1 MATEQHPKQGEGDI
15 MDFIKILK
23 DSYHVMAKDMLELKR
38 NRMSLAALFMM
49 PLLFLVMF
57 GFIFP
62 SGSTQQNMPM
72 GLVNLDQGQGSNEF
86 VAQLEA
92 INKNTSYMKFQ
103 NYSSVDDAKTAINKG
118 KLYGVF
124 IIPPGFSENLTNGQ
138 SADFTVYVDNSN
150 PQISMQ
156 IQQVLSSTVSGMNNM
171 KAEANV
177 VGLGKATNLSVNPQA
192 MIFPY
197 IPNVQTT
204 IPGQTNYFNFL
215 APGLMIMIVMMS
227 VMTGIPEAIS
237 KEKEMGTFDGML
249 SAPISQLSV
258 IIGKTAALC
267 TRGLIQCVII
277 LAIAI
282 VLFGVTIQGSI
293 LLAFFMLLLGIF
305 SFIGIGIMAISMSGD
320 QASSTMIVNLLMFP
334 MMFLGGIFYPI
345 QQMPWFMQAIS
356 QVIPLTYAA
365 DAMRKIMLLNAG
377 VGDVM
382 NQIII
387 LVAFGVVTMAIAVPL
402 FRKSMTR

>member
-1 MATEQHPKQGEGDI
+1 
-15 MDFIKILK
+15 MDVVKLLK
-23 DSYHVMAKDMLELKR
+23 DSYHVMVKDLTELKR
-38 NRMSLAALFMM
+38 NKMSLAALFLM

-62 SGSTQQNMPM
+62 TGNTQQHMPM

-86 VAQLEA
+86 IAQLEA
-92 INKNTSYMKFQ
+92 MNKNTSLMDFKD
-103 NYSSVDDAKTAINKG
+103 YSSVDDAKTAINKG
-118 KLYGVF
+118 KIYGVF
-124 IIPPGFSENLTNGQ
+124 IIPPGFSDNITGDK
-138 SADFTVYVDNSN
+138 SADFTVYIDNSN
-150 PQISMQ
+150 PQSSMQ
-156 IQQVLSSTVSGMNNM
+156 VQQVLSSTVSGMNNM

-177 VGLGKATNLSVNPQA
+177 VKLGNETNQPVNPQA

-204 IPGQTNYFNFL
+204 IPGATNYFNFL

-267 TRGLIQCVII
+267 TRGIIQCVII

-282 VLFGVTIQGSI
+282 FLFGVTIQGNI

-320 QASSTMIVNLLMFP
+320 QASGTMIVNLLMFP
-334 MMFLGGIFYPI
+334 MMFLGGVFYPI

-377 VGDVM
+377 IGDVM
-382 NQIII
+382 TQLLI

>member
-1 MATEQHPKQGEGDI
+1 
-15 MDFIKILK
+15 MDVTKILK
-23 DSYHVMAKDMLELKR
+23 DSYHVMAKDLLELKR
-38 NRMSLAALFMM
+38 NRMSLAALFLM

-62 SGSTQQNMPM
+62 TGTTQQHMPM

-86 VAQLEA
+86 IAQLEVM
-92 INKNTSYMKFQ
+92 NKNTSFMDFQ
-103 NYSSVDDAKTAINKG
+103 SYSSVDDAKTAINKG
-118 KLYGVF
+118 RIYGVF
-124 IIPPGFSENLTNGQ
+124 IIPPGFSENITNGK
-138 SADFTVYVDNSN
+138 SADFTVYIDNSN
-150 PQISMQ
+150 PQSAMQ
-156 IQQVLSSTVSGMNNM
+156 IQQVLSTTVSGMNNM

-177 VGLGKATNLSVNPQA
+177 VQLGSETNQPVNPQA

-204 IPGQTNYFNFL
+204 IPGETNYFNFL

-267 TRGLIQCVII
+267 TRGFIQCIII

-282 VLFGVTIQGSI
+282 FLFGVTIQGNI

-320 QASSTMIVNLLMFP
+320 QASGTMIVNLLMFP

-356 QVIPLTYAA
+356 QAIPLTYAA

-377 VGDVM
+377 IGDVM
-382 NQIII
+382 TQILI
-387 LVAFGVVTMAIAVPL
+387 LVAFGVVTMTIAVPL

>member
-1 MATEQHPKQGEGDI
+1 
-15 MDFIKILK
+15 MDVTKILK
-23 DSYHVMAKDMLELKR
+23 DSYHVMAKDLLELKR
-38 NRMSLAALFMM
+38 NRMSLAALFLM

-62 SGSTQQNMPM
+62 TGTTQQHMPM

-86 VAQLEA
+86 ITQLEA
-92 INKNTSYMKFQ
+92 MNKNTSFMDFQ
-103 NYSSVDDAKTAINKG
+103 SYSSVDDAKTAINKG
-118 KLYGVF
+118 KIYGVF
-124 IIPPGFSENLTNGQ
+124 IIHPGFSENITNGK
-138 SADFTVYVDNSN
+138 SADFTVYIDNSN
-150 PQISMQ
+150 PQSAMQ
-156 IQQVLSSTVSGMNNM
+156 IQQVLSTTVSGMNNM

-177 VGLGKATNLSVNPQA
+177 VQLGSETNQPVNPQA

-204 IPGQTNYFNFL
+204 IPGETNYFNFL

-267 TRGLIQCVII
+267 TRGFIQCIII

-282 VLFGVTIQGSI
+282 FLFGVTIQGNI

-320 QASSTMIVNLLMFP
+320 QASGTMIVNLLMFP

-377 VGDVM
+377 IGDVM
-382 NQIII
+382 TQILI
-387 LVAFGVVTMAIAVPL
+387 LVAFGVVTMTIAVPL
-402 FRKSMTR
+402 FRKSMTQ

>member
-1 MATEQHPKQGEGDI
+1 MDI
-15 MDFIKILK
+15 LKILK
-23 DSYHVMAKDMLELKR
+23 DSYHVMVKDMLELRR
-38 NRMSLAALFMM
+38 NRMSLAALFIM

-62 SGSTQQNMPM
+62 TGNTQKHMPM
-72 GLVNLDQGQGSNEF
+72 GLVNLDQGEGSNEF
-86 VAQLEA
+86 IAQLELL
-92 INKNTSYMKFQ
+92 NKNNSYMDFK
-103 NYSSVDDAKTAINKG
+103 NYSSVEDAKTAINKG
-118 KLYGVF
+118 KIYGVF
-124 IIPPGFSENLTNGQ
+124 IIPSGFSENLRSGK
-138 SADFTVYVDNSN
+138 SADFTVYIDNSN
-150 PQISMQ
+150 PQSAMQ
-156 IQQVLSSTVSGMNNM
+156 IQQILSSTVSSMNNI

-177 VGLGKATNLSVNPQA
+177 VKLGNTTNQPVNPQA

-249 SAPISQLSV
+249 SAPINQISV

-267 TRGLIQCVII
+267 SRGFIQCIII
-277 LAIAI
+277 LAIAV

-345 QQMPWFMQAIS
+345 QQMPWFMQIIS

-377 VGDVM
+377 IGDVLT
-382 NQIII
+382 QTVI
-387 LVAFGVVTMAIAVPL
+387 LIAFGVVTMAIAVPL
-402 FRKSMTR
+402 FRRSMTR

>member
-1 MATEQHPKQGEGDI
+1 
-15 MDFIKILK
+15 MDVMKILK
-23 DSYHVMAKDMLELKR
+23 DSYQVMAKDMLELKR
-38 NRMSLAALFMM
+38 NRMSLAALFLM

-62 SGSTQQNMPM
+62 TGNTQQHMPM
-72 GLVNLDQGQGSNEF
+72 GLVNLDQGQGSSEF
-86 VAQLEA
+86 IAQMELM
-92 INKNTSYMKFQ
+92 NKNTSYMEFR
-103 NYSSVDDAKTAINKG
+103 NYSSVDEAKTAINKG
-118 KLYGVF
+118 KIYGVF
-124 IIPPGFSENLTNGQ
+124 IIPSGFSENLTSGK

-150 PQISMQ
+150 PQSSMQ
-156 IQQVLSSTVSGMNNM
+156 IQQALSSMVSGMNNI

-177 VGLGKATNLSVNPQA
+177 VKLGNATNQPVNPQA

-197 IPNVQTT
+197 IPNVETT

-249 SAPISQLSV
+249 SAPISQISV

-267 TRGLIQCVII
+267 TRGFIQCVII
-277 LAIAI
+277 LAIAMI
-282 VLFGVTIQGSI
+282 LFGVTIQGNI

-377 VGDVM
+377 IGDVLT
-382 NQIII
+382 QIII
-387 LVAFGVVTMAIAVPL
+387 LVAFGVVTMVIAVPL
-402 FRKSMTR
+402 FRRSMTR

>member
-1 MATEQHPKQGEGDI
+1 
-15 MDFIKILK
+15 MDVTKILK
-23 DSYHVMAKDMLELKR
+23 DSYHVMAKDLLELKR
-38 NRMSLAALFMM
+38 NRMSLAALFLM

-62 SGSTQQNMPM
+62 TGTTQQHMPM

-86 VAQLEA
+86 ITQLEA
-92 INKNTSYMKFQ
+92 MNKNTSFMDFQ
-103 NYSSVDDAKTAINKG
+103 SYSSVDDAKTAINKG
-118 KLYGVF
+118 KIYGVF
-124 IIPPGFSENLTNGQ
+124 IIPPGFSENITNGK
-138 SADFTVYVDNSN
+138 SADFTVYIDNSN
-150 PQISMQ
+150 PQSAMQ
-156 IQQVLSSTVSGMNNM
+156 IQQVLSTTVSGMNNM

-177 VGLGKATNLSVNPQA
+177 VQLGSETNQPVNPQT

-204 IPGQTNYFNFL
+204 IPGETNYFNFL

-267 TRGLIQCVII
+267 TRGFIQCIII

-282 VLFGVTIQGSI
+282 FLFGVTIQGNI

-320 QASSTMIVNLLMFP
+320 QASGTMIVNLLMFP

-377 VGDVM
+377 IGDVM
-382 NQIII
+382 TQILI
-387 LVAFGVVTMAIAVPL
+387 LVAFGVVTMTIAVPL

>member
-1 MATEQHPKQGEGDI
+1 M
-15 MDFIKILK
+15 
-23 DSYHVMAKDMLELKR
+23 VKDMLELKR
-38 NRMSLAALFMM
+38 NRMSLATLFIM

-62 SGSTQQNMPM
+62 SGNTQQNMPM

-86 VAQLEA
+86 IAQLEA
-92 INKNTSYMKFQ
+92 MNKNTSYMEFK
-103 NYSSVDDAKTAINKG
+103 NYSSIDDAKTAINKG
-118 KLYGVF
+118 KIYGVF
-124 IIPPGFSENLTNGQ
+124 IIPPGFSDNLTNGK

-150 PQISMQ
+150 PQSSMQ
-156 IQQVLSSTVSGMNNM
+156 IQQVLSSTVSGMNDM
-171 KAEANV
+171 KAEANIV
-177 VGLGKATNLSVNPQA
+177 DLSKATNQPVNPQA

-197 IPNVQTT
+197 ILNVQTT

-258 IIGKTAALC
+258 IVGKTAALC

-305 SFIGIGIMAISMSGD
+305 SFIGIGILAISLSGD

-334 MMFLGGIFYPI
+334 MMFLGGVFYPI

-382 NQIII
+382 TQILI
-387 LVAFGVVTMAIAVPL
+387 LVTFGVVTMAIAVPL
-402 FRKSMTR
+402 FRRSMTR

>member
-1 MATEQHPKQGEGDI
+1 
-15 MDFIKILK
+15 MDKMKILK
-23 DSYHVMAKDMLELKR
+23 DSYHVMAKDMLEFKR
-38 NRMSLAALFMM
+38 NRMQLAALFIM
-49 PLLFLVMF
+49 PLIFLVMF

-62 SGSTQQNMPM
+62 SGNTQQHMPM
-72 GLVNLDQGQGSNEF
+72 GLVNLDQGQGSTEF
-86 VAQLEA
+86 IAQLQA
-92 INKNTSYMKFQ
+92 LNKNTNSMDFKTF
-103 NYSSVDDAKTAINKG
+103 SGVDAAKTEINRG

-124 IIPPGFSENLTNGQ
+124 IIPPGFSTNLTNGK
-138 SADFTVYVDNSN
+138 SADFTVYIDNSN
-150 PQISMQ
+150 PQSSMQ
-156 IQQVLSSTVSGMNNM
+156 IQQLLSSIVSGMNDI

-177 VGLGKATNLSVNPQA
+177 VELSKETNQPVNPQA

-197 IPNVQTT
+197 IPNIQTT

-215 APGLMIMIVMMS
+215 APGLMIMIVMMT

-249 SAPISQLSV
+249 SAPISQVSV

-267 TRGLIQCVII
+267 TRGFIQCIMILVLAMII
-277 LAIAI
+277 
-282 VLFGVTIQGSI
+282 FGVTIQGSL

-334 MMFLGGIFYPI
+334 MMFLGGVFYPI

-356 QVIPLTYAA
+356 QVIPMTYAA

-377 VGDVM
+377 IGDVLT
-382 NQIII
+382 QIVI
-387 LVAFGVVTMAIAVPL
+387 LIAFGIVTMTIAVPL
-402 FRKSMTR
+402 FRRSMTR

>member
-1 MATEQHPKQGEGDI
+1 
-15 MDFIKILK
+15 MDVMKMLK
-23 DSYHVMAKDMLELKR
+23 DSYHVMAKDLLELRR
-38 NRMSLAALFMM
+38 NRMSLAALFLM

-62 SGSTQQNMPM
+62 TGNTQQNMPM
-72 GLVNLDQGQGSNEF
+72 GMVNLDQGQGSNEF
-86 VAQLEA
+86 IAQLEA
-92 INKNTSYMKFQ
+92 INKNTSYMDFHT
-103 NYSSVDDAKTAINKG
+103 YSTEDDAKTAINKG
-118 KLYGVF
+118 KIYGVF
-124 IIPPGFSENLTNGQ
+124 IIPPGFSENITNGK
-138 SADFTVYVDNSN
+138 SADFTVYIDNSN
-150 PQISMQ
+150 PQSAMQ
-156 IQQVLSSTVSGMNNM
+156 IQQVLTTTVSGMNNM

-177 VGLGKATNLSVNPQA
+177 VELGSETNQPVNPQA
-192 MIFPY
+192 VIFPY
-197 IPNVQTT
+197 ISNVQTT
-204 IPGQTNYFNFL
+204 IPGETNYFNFL

-267 TRGLIQCVII
+267 TRGFIQCIII

-282 VLFGVTIQGSI
+282 LLFGVTIQGNI

-320 QASSTMIVNLLMFP
+320 QASGTMIVNLLMFP

-356 QVIPLTYAA
+356 QAIPLTYAA

-377 VGDVM
+377 IGDVM
-382 NQIII
+382 TQILI
-387 LVAFGVVTMAIAVPL
+387 LVAFGVVTMTIAVPL

>member
-1 MATEQHPKQGEGDI
+1 MK
-15 MDFIKILK
+15 MDVMKILR
-23 DSYHVMAKDMLELKR
+23 DSYHVMAKDILELKR
-38 NRMSLAALFMM
+38 NRMSLAALFLM
-49 PLLFLVMF
+49 PLLFLIMF

-62 SGSTQQNMPM
+62 TGNTQQHMPM

-86 VAQLEA
+86 ITQLELM
-92 INKNTSYMKFQ
+92 NKNTSYMDFQ
-103 NYSSVDDAKTAINKG
+103 NYSSVDEAKTAINKG
-118 KLYGVF
+118 KIYGVF
-124 IIPPGFSENLTNGQ
+124 IIPPGFTENLTSGK
-138 SADFTVYVDNSN
+138 SADFTVYIDNSN
-150 PQISMQ
+150 PQSAMQ
-156 IQQVLSSTVSGMNNM
+156 IQQVLTSTVNGMNNI

-177 VGLGKATNLSVNPQA
+177 VELGNATNQQVNPQA
-192 MIFPY
+192 IIFPY
-197 IPNVQTT
+197 IPNVETT
-204 IPGQTNYFNFL
+204 IPGETNYFNFL

-249 SAPISQLSV
+249 SAPISQISV

-267 TRGLIQCVII
+267 TRGFIQCVII

-282 VLFGVTIQGSI
+282 ILFGVTIQGNI

-345 QQMPWFMQAIS
+345 QQMPWFMQDIS
-356 QVIPLTYAA
+356 KLIPLTYAA

-377 VGDVM
+377 ISDVFT
-382 NQIII
+382 QIII
-387 LVAFGVVTMAIAVPL
+387 LIAFGVVTMAIAVPL

>member
-1 MATEQHPKQGEGDI
+1 
-15 MDFIKILK
+15 MDVLKILK
-23 DSYHVMAKDMLELKR
+23 DSYHVMAKDMLELRR

-62 SGSTQQNMPM
+62 TGSTQQHMPM
-72 GLVNLDQGQGSNEF
+72 GLVNLDQGPGSNEF
-86 VAQLEA
+86 IAQLEA
-92 INKNTSYMKFQ
+92 MNKNTSYMNFQ
-103 NYSSVDDAKTAINKG
+103 NYSSVDEAKSAINKG
-118 KLYGVF
+118 KIYGAF
-124 IIPPGFSENLTNGQ
+124 IIPPGFSENLTSGK
-138 SADFTVYVDNSN
+138 SADFTVYIDNSN
-150 PQISMQ
+150 PQSAMQ
-156 IQQVLSSTVSGMNNM
+156 IQQALSSTVSGMNNI

-177 VGLGKATNLSVNPQA
+177 VKLGNETNKPVNPQA

-237 KEKEMGTFDGML
+237 KEKEIGTFDGML
-249 SAPISQLSV
+249 SAPISQISV

-267 TRGLIQCVII
+267 TRGFLQCIII

-320 QASSTMIVNLLMFP
+320 QASSSMIVNLLMFP

-345 QQMPWFMQAIS
+345 QQMPWFMQYIS
-356 QVIPLTYAA
+356 QLIPLTYAA

-377 VGDVM
+377 IGDVM
-382 NQIII
+382 TQILI
-387 LVAFGVVTMAIAVPL
+387 LMAFGVVTMAIAVPL

>member
-1 MATEQHPKQGEGDI
+1 MDI
-15 MDFIKILK
+15 VKILK
-23 DSYHVMAKDMLELKR
+23 DSYHVMAKDLLELRR
-38 NRMSLAALFMM
+38 NRMSLAALFIM

-62 SGSTQQNMPM
+62 TGNTQQHMPM

-86 VAQLEA
+86 IAQLEA
-92 INKNTSYMKFQ
+92 MNKNTSYMDFQ
-103 NYSSVDDAKTAINKG
+103 SYSSVDEAKTAINKG
-118 KLYGVF
+118 KIYGVF
-124 IIPPGFSENLTNGQ
+124 ILPPGFSENLTSGK
-138 SADFTVYVDNSN
+138 SADFTVYIDNSN
-150 PQISMQ
+150 PQSAMQ
-156 IQQVLSSTVSGMNNM
+156 IQQVLSSTVSSMNNI

-177 VGLGKATNLSVNPQA
+177 IKLGNETNQPVNPQA

-249 SAPISQLSV
+249 SAPISQISV

-267 TRGLIQCVII
+267 TRGFIQCIII
-277 LAIAI
+277 LAIAMI
-282 VLFGVTIQGSI
+282 LFGVTIQGSI

-334 MMFLGGIFYPI
+334 MMFLGGVFYPI
-345 QQMPWFMQAIS
+345 QQMPWFMQTIS
-356 QVIPLTYAA
+356 QFIPLTYAA

-377 VGDVM
+377 IGDVM
-382 NQIII
+382 TQILI